1 MSSSTAEPTAEERR
15 KHDEER
21 RAKEKEEQA
30 LLPYKWIQT
39 LQDVDIT
46 VPVEGK
52 FKGRDIVVVFTK
64 MSLKV
69 GVKGQEPIIEV

>member
-1 MSSSTAEPTAEERR
+1 MSSSTVEPTAEERR